1 MVTAPQTPP
10 ATPPDQVSG
19 APAESPAVRRR
30 VSLVLLCLTAVLPA
44 LLVLA
49 CDLIYRREVL
59 TARAGPP
66 IAGYVGGALL
76 GIAVWGLV
84 LEAARNPHRAV
95 RVASWV
101 VLGVTASLGVG
112 GQLVFFQQTHQLFN
126 RDAAIFSIKLWPTIW
141 HFLLTSP
148 LASATVLLGP
158 AVLIIAYGIARHRL
172 IGPRRSYARTGAV
185 LALAACLFAAFG
197 PLAAPAVKRGLPPEV
212 LFWHAAGGLGLYAA
226 GLVPKP
232 RTLPP
237 GRHEAPP
244 PAAQPVKSSAPSIL
258 LVFGESVRRDEV
270 CSRPSP
276 DCTKS
281 PAVDAA
287 APARIGF
294 RHSFAVASCTEIS
307 AAILW
312 TGLPIRSTAETIQ
325 AAPLLWD
332 YAKSRG
338 YRTAYISSHN
348 LSFGNQG
355 LFIATSRID
364 VKREARDRAA
374 HVDLDIGTPD
384 EDSAAEALAFLTE
397 EGPSFAVLHLSNT
410 HLPYRQVE
418 GHAPHPAQGDEA
430 AARRARYLNSL
441 VHQDVTVGDL
451 VAKLRATERGKNT
464 IVIYT
469 ADHGEAWGEHKSY
482 SHTFDLYAEQ
492 IDVPLW
498 IDMPESALREG
509 GIPEGALSRLREAAD
524 SRPTITADVSATV
537 LDLLGALD
545 EPGFGAMTAKLAGT
559 SALRPDPGARDIE
572 LSNCPPFR
580 SCFPDAWG
588 LVRWPMKYHYV
599 GRAVRSAC
607 SDVRADPTEG
617 IEAAPALCVEL
628 RDEMYKHYGMRPDG
642 SYPDWRPPAVAP
654 VSTGSR

>member
-1 MVTAPQTPP
+1 MVNAPETPP
-10 ATPPDQVSG
+10 ATLPDQVSG
-19 APAESPAVRRR
+19 GPAASAEVRRPT
-30 VSLVLLCLTAVLPA
+30 SLALLCATAVLPA
-44 LLVLA
+44 LLVLV
-49 CDLIYRREVL
+49 CDLIYRRELL

-66 IAGYVGGALL
+66 VAGYVGGAILSM
-76 GIAVWGLV
+76 AVWGLV
-84 LEAARNPHRAV
+84 LEAARHPHRAV
-95 RVASWV
+95 RVVSWV

-112 GQLVFFQQTHQLFN
+112 GQLVFFRTTHELFN

-148 LASATVLLGP
+148 LASAAVLLGP
-158 AVLIIAYGIARHRL
+158 AALIITYGIVRHRL
-172 IGPRRSYARTGAV
+172 IGPRQRYARVGAL
-185 LALAACLFAAFG
+185 LALAVCLFAAFG
-197 PLAAPAVKRGLPPEV
+197 PLTASAAKRGLPPEV

-226 GLVPKP
+226 GVVPKP

-237 GRHEAPP
+237 GRHEALP
-244 PAAQPVKSSAPSIL
+244 PAAQPVTSSAPSVL

-270 CSRPSP
+270 CSRRSA

-287 APARIGF
+287 APERIGF

-355 LFIATSRID
+355 LFVATSRID

-374 HVDLDIGTPD
+374 HVDLDLGTPD

-397 EGPSFAVLHLSNT
+397 GGPAFAVLHLSNT

-418 GHAPHPAQGDEA
+418 GHAPHPADGDEA

-441 VHQDVTVGDL
+441 VHQDAVVGDL
-451 VAKLRATERGKNT
+451 VSKLRATERGKNT

-469 ADHGEAWGEHKSY
+469 ADHGEAWGEHNSY

-498 IDMPESALREG
+498 VDV
-509 GIPEGALSRLREAAD
+509 PEGALSAGALAHLREAAD
-524 SRPTITADVSATV
+524 SMPTFTADVSATV

-545 EPGFGAMTAKLAGT
+545 EPAFGAKTARLAGA
-559 SALRPDPGARDIE
+559 SALRPAPGPRDIE

-599 GRAVRSAC
+599 GRAFRSAC
-607 SDVRADPTEG
+607 SDLRADPTE
-617 IEAAPALCVEL
+617 AAQVSPALCVEL

-642 SYPDWRPPAVAP
+642 SYPDWRPPAVPPA
-654 VSTGSR
+654 SKGSR